1 MVLPEAL
8 VDIVVDCVDRNDLF
22 RDERHMHKVKVN
34 SLHCSVAIY
43 SGVKRGN
50 YQRVNTSADKTT
62 REGMSGQGK
71 GPVRDQEYSVVGPS
85 GLPLG

>member
-1 MVLPEAL
+1 M
-8 VDIVVDCVDRNDLF
+8 
-22 RDERHMHKVKVN
+22 N
-34 SLHCSVAIY
+34 SLHYSVAFY

-50 YQRVNTSADKTT
+50 YQRVDTSADKTT